1 MKKFICVVLS
11 VFMLASLGFSAF
23 AQDWEDEWV
32 DIDCSAAGV
41 TLMLPSSLLF
51 NSQGTV
57 DVLLAEELGYKSG
70 VYVTY
75 LGYIGVTS
83 DEYYNGDYEEDSYAP
98 LLQLV
103 GLKENYDSNAFSG
116 TNLHIDLNQ
125 AYDIGTIGDVTFYAL
140 IGTDVLPAGIQ
151 SPYAEEYEFLLQC
164 MNDVIENSY
173 FFEPIDPYAAQAG
186 TSAAFQTIDLDG
198 NAVNSADLFA
208 QNEITL
214 VNLWATWCPHCI
226 EELPDLAQI
235 HQQLQGIGC
244 GIVGL
249 LADDSDAETLA
260 EAKSLLAE
268 ASVTYPCIVM
278 PDGGDELFPSSG
290 LPCSYFVN
298 RNGEI
303 VGTPIQG
310 KQVDKYYEA
319 VQDLLNGG
327 TASIIVTDAPGAVP
341 IIPAYEASIPGF
353 GATMGS
359 LSKEKG
365 AIAPASGTEYRVIC
379 VDESGNPVVGA
390 AVQFCSDT
398 SCMMGK
404 TDENGIAV
412 FDVDPGHY
420 TVHLL
425 KPPAGYAKD
434 STEYETPTIFGD
446 VTIVVKA
453 A

>member
-1 MKKFICVVLS
+1 MKQIICVVLS
-11 VFMLASLGFSAF
+11 VLMLASLGFSAF
-23 AQDWEDEWV
+23 AQDWEDEWL

-51 NSQGTV
+51 NSQGSI
-57 DVLLAEELGYKSG
+57 DVFAADELGYKSG

-75 LGYIGVTS
+75 LAYIGVTP
-83 DEYYNGDYEEDSYAP
+83 DEYYNGDYDENCFAP
-98 LLQLV
+98 LLQIV

-116 TNLHIDLNQ
+116 TNLHIDFNQ
-125 AYDIGTIGDVTFYAL
+125 AYNIGTVADVTFYAV
-140 IGTDVLPAGIQ
+140 IGTDALPAGIQ
-151 SPYAEEYEFLLQC
+151 SPYSEEYEDLVQS
-164 MNDVIENSY
+164 MPAVIENSY
-173 FFEPIDPYAAQAG
+173 FFEPVDPYAAQAG
-186 TSAAFQTIDLDG
+186 TAATFQTIDLNG
-198 NAVNSADLFA
+198 NAVNSADIFA
-208 QNEITL
+208 QNEITM

-249 LADDSDAETLA
+249 LDDDSDAETLA
-260 EAKSLLAE
+260 EAKSLIEE
-268 ASVTYPCIVM
+268 AGVTYPCIVM
-278 PDGGDELFPSSG
+278 PDGGNELFPSDG

-298 RNGEI
+298 RNSEI
-303 VGTPIQG
+303 VGTPVQG
-310 KQVDKYYEA
+310 KQVD
-319 VQDLLNGG
+319 NGG
-327 TASIIVTDAPGAVP
+327 TTSETVTDAPGAVP

-353 GATMGS
+353 GAAMGS

-365 AIAPASGTEYRVIC
+365 GITPASATEYRVIC

-404 TDENGIAV
+404 TDESGVAV

-420 TVHLL
+420 TIHLL

-434 STEYETPTIFGD
+434 STEYEAPASFGD

>member
-1 MKKFICVVLS
+1 
-11 VFMLASLGFSAF
+11 
-23 AQDWEDEWV
+23 
-32 DIDCSAAGV
+32 
-41 TLMLPSSLLF
+41 
-51 NSQGTV
+51 
-57 DVLLAEELGYKSG
+57 
-70 VYVTY
+70 
-75 LGYIGVTS
+75 
-83 DEYYNGDYEEDSYAP
+83 
-98 LLQLV
+98 
-103 GLKENYDSNAFSG
+103 
-116 TNLHIDLNQ
+116 
-125 AYDIGTIGDVTFYAL
+125 
-140 IGTDVLPAGIQ
+140 
-151 SPYAEEYEFLLQC
+151 

-186 TSAAFQTIDLDG
+186 TSAAFQSIDLDG

-244 GIVGL
+244 GVVGL

-268 ASVTYPCIVM
+268 AGVTYPCIVM

-390 AVQFCSDT
+390 AVQFCSDVA
-398 SCMMGK
+398 CNLGK
-404 TDENGIAV
+404 TNEDGIAE
-412 FDVDPGHY
+412 FDAPEGVY
-420 TVHLL
+420 TVHML
-425 KPPAGYAKD
+425 KVPQGYEKNKVEVTTD
-434 STEYETPTIFGD
+434 TTYTDIFF
-446 VTIVVKA
+446 VLKA